1 MGTSLGERR
10 PHRSWPEALKR
21 EIVAASLEPGSSVSI
36 VARRYDVNANQ
47 VFAWRKRYRG
57 GSSETAALQLMPV
70 TVTPDEPVAPAPVR
84 ARELIEIEL
93 AGGYRVRV
101 GNGVKASALRLVLD
115 VLERR

>member
-10 PHRSWPEALKR
+10 RHRSWPEALKR
-21 EIVAASLEPGSSVSI
+21 EIVAASLAPGSSVST

-57 GSSETAALQLMPV
+57 VSTEPAALQLMPV
-70 TVTPDEPVAPAPVR
+70 TVTPDRPVEVAP

-93 AGGYRVRV
+93 SGGYRVRV
-101 GNGVKASALRLVLD
+101 GNGVKAAALRLVLD